1 MKDGNGNKEVLKEL
15 QALKTPPMEKGW
27 VAGVSGVV
35 EKGSAEQLSD
45 IIRQGDKSQ
54 ALSELRCVF
63 PSPVE
68 SPPPPLP
75 KISGRDSKKEEE
87 DKEEYKED
95 QKEDRKEV
103 KKEVKEEVVKVV
115 KVVSEIVKSEA
126 QEEDRKQE
134 KKLTEKEKAFCQ
146 EYLKDFNGTQSAIR
160 AGYSENSAK
169 EIAYENLTKH
179 HIAQYLQQLIDKR
192 AEKTELSAKW
202 VLDNLVK
209 VADRCLQQEPVLDSK
224 GFPTGEY
231 KFNSMGANKALEL
244 IGKHLGLF
252 KEMSDKEPDQGFSL
266 VILGDVPKKVD
277 DK

>member
-63 PSPVE
+63 PPPVE
-68 SPPPPLP
+68 SLPPPLP

-126 QEEDRKQE
+126 QEEDRKKE

-192 AEKTELSAKW
+192 AESCELSAQW
-202 VLDNLVK
+202 VLSNLKDV
-209 VADRCLQQEPVLDSK
+209 VTRCMQAEPVLDSK